1 VDNKPGANGM
11 VAAQAMSLAPKDGY
25 TFMVTD
31 GSTFSIN
38 PLISKSLSYDYK
50 RDFVAVSLAARAPL
64 YLAVHPKT
72 PANNLRELMALA
84 KAKPGTLTYGSSGI
98 GSTHHLTME
107 SMKASLGLEITHIP
121 FKGTGQSVPALVG
134 GQVDMLF
141 SALPSLLGFVKS
153 GQVRLLGNNAAKR
166 SAQEPN
172 VPAIAE
178 TIPGFD
184 FAPII
189 AVFAATGTPA
199 AAIERISNEMAAIA
213 KMPEVVQ
220 TLSNA
225 GIEAIGGSAAEC
237 HRAVLEEVDRLGKA
251 VAQAGIQKE

>member
-1 VDNKPGANGM
+1 MEPMPPSKTNSVTTSFATTSTK
-11 VAAQAMSLAPKDGY
+11 
-25 TFMVTD
+25 TFTN
-31 GSTFSIN
+31 I
-38 PLISKSLSYDYK
+38 I
-50 RDFVAVSLAARAPL
+50 
-64 YLAVHPKT
+64 
-72 PANNLRELMALA
+72 
-84 KAKPGTLTYGSSGI
+84 
-98 GSTHHLTME
+98 
-107 SMKASLGLEITHIP
+107 
-121 FKGTGQSVPALVG
+121 
-134 GQVDMLF
+134 
-141 SALPSLLGFVKS
+141 
-153 GQVRLLGNNAAKR
+153 
-166 SAQEPN
+166 
-172 VPAIAE
+172 AIAE

-199 AAIERISNEMAAIA
+199 AAIERISSEMAAIA

>member
-1 VDNKPGANGM
+1 
-11 VAAQAMSLAPKDGY
+11 
-25 TFMVTD
+25 
-31 GSTFSIN
+31 
-38 PLISKSLSYDYK
+38 
-50 RDFVAVSLAARAPL
+50 
-64 YLAVHPKT
+64 
-72 PANNLRELMALA
+72 
-84 KAKPGTLTYGSSGI
+84 
-98 GSTHHLTME
+98 ME

-237 HRAVLEEVDRLGKA
+237 HRAVLEEVERLGKA